1 MISLVFLNPRLAVLK
16 LGYTSSQQLVASV
29 GLPRTSGKRLRQC
42 LPPCRE
48 LPQCVIWLSAEMM
61 DPRGQPCGGD
71 TDPRL
76 EEAGTGN
83 SSCSCL
89 TELPFLY
96 WACRLS
102 LPYVSL
108 LTVFTAGSRGVRE
121 TCRKGVASL
130 R

>member
-1 MISLVFLNPRLAVLK
+1 
-16 LGYTSSQQLVASV
+16 
-29 GLPRTSGKRLRQC
+29 
-42 LPPCRE
+42 
-48 LPQCVIWLSAEMM
+48 M

-102 LPYVSL
+102 LLYVSL
-108 LTVFTAGSRGVRE
+108 LTLLLLVLGVSEKPAGREWLLLGEANAVDQCHSLAVVR
-121 TCRKGVASL
+121 
-130 R
+130 